1 MFSCPTRRH
10 LIVSLANWQIGKFI
24 GSYGYTAKGHQ
35 CQAACGR
42 PMFVGGGLALY
53 LVFPLFVFVG
63 SVSIVPCTSYHHH
76 HPHHRARGPGQTI
89 VLPAVAGPA
98 CCVHQGGAR
107 LSHHVPL
114 YSKAP
119 PRVAAKPSVS
129 AGASRAS
136 PFHLA
141 VHAAF
146 VVTRLVTAAPPSRSQ
161 SLRFRIHQRS
171 ARAILRMF
179 RLVSSLERSCSCSC
193 RSALSSSFGT
203 RPSACWAGSMVNF
216 SSALPILADM

>member
-1 MFSCPTRRH
+1 MFEPSWAADYAIPTVRTSTSCDP
-10 LIVSLANWQIGKFI
+10 VVIGKLASLLAVTVTPQKDI
-24 GSYGYTAKGHQ
+24 NV
-35 CQAACGR
+35 R
-42 PMFVGGGLALY
+42 PPVGGPCLLGGGLALY

-171 ARAILRMF
+171 ARAILRMLCLATWTAAPGRMRF
-179 RLVSSLERSCSCSC
+179 PSCS
-193 RSALSSSFGT
+193 
-203 RPSACWAGSMVNF
+203 RPCVRDRIA
-216 SSALPILADM
+216 